1 MLNVIFIYNGKPL
14 LNYKTPRV
22 GPITKPAYRR
32 RGHHPVVQ
40 EKVGTPQEQTPQTAG
55 VPDAS
60 SSASASA
67 SASAGA
73 AADSGADGAG
83 SHPPQNH
90 GPVVVQKRVNYDEIF
105 NVSLTIG

>member
-1 MLNVIFIYNGKPL
+1 MFNVIFIYNDKPL
-14 LNYKTPRV
+14 LNYKTTCV

-40 EKVGTPQEQTPQTAG
+40 EKVGTPVEQTPQTAG

-67 SASAGA
+67 SAGA
-73 AADSGADGAG
+73 AADSGADGEGA
-83 SHPPQNH
+83 HPPQNH

>member
-1 MLNVIFIYNGKPL
+1 MSCI
-14 LNYKTPRV
+14 

-40 EKVGTPQEQTPQTAG
+40 EKVGTPQEHVPQEN
-55 VPDAS
+55 VPEAS
-60 SSASASA
+60 SSASSSA

-83 SHPPQNH
+83 AHPPHNH

-105 NVSLTIG
+105 NVSLSIVFRQTHTKKRNNSV

>member
-1 MLNVIFIYNGKPL
+1 MNF
-14 LNYKTPRV
+14 V

-40 EKVGTPQEQTPQTAG
+40 EKVGTPLEQIPQAGG
-55 VPDAS
+55 VPEASSSAS

-67 SASAGA
+67 SASA
-73 AADSGADGAG
+73 DGADGTGAH
-83 SHPPQNH
+83 SSQNH

-105 NVSLTIG
+105 NVSLTTVLFFGRF